1 MPRELAS
8 YQMKNKQNLEKR
20 FPNISHWVN
29 EQGWIEIGSDEN
41 SSSMVRVLDEGGLV
55 WEGKSSYKTLDEA
68 LQKTEI
74 AIADWLN
81 N

>member
-1 MPRELAS
+1 MEIIGVKVKL
-8 YQMKNKQNLEKR
+8 KQNLEKQ

-29 EQGWIEIGSDEN
+29 EQGLTEIGADEN
-41 SSSMVRVLDEGGLV
+41 SSSMVRILDEGGLV

-68 LQKTEI
+68 LQETEI